1 MQGIEFT
8 SRLPRHK
15 RHALER
21 ILFFNGCQDRF
32 ARGIVDVIDRYG
44 PPEIVDD
51 EAGLSVR
58 VGNLP
63 DVQCLFAVETL
74 TARPVGVAV
83 YNRAD
88 LEHVTVLHL
97 GMSEDYCT
105 GGINDDVGLLLRLM
119 GEVRRLPPHERRTP
133 ARSAVRRAAS
143 ARRVGLNRW
152 GPTRARS
159 PAPIK
164 SSTIA
169 FTAAI
174 CGPALVA

>member
-1 MQGIEFT
+1 MRGIEFT
-8 SRLPRHK
+8 SRIPRPK

-32 ARGIVDVIDRYG
+32 ARGIVDVIDKYG

-51 EAGLSVR
+51 GEGLRVR

-63 DVQCLFAVETL
+63 EVQCLFAVETL

-97 GMSEDYCT
+97 GIAEEFCA
-105 GGINDDVGLLLRLM
+105 GGARGGLGLLLQLM
-119 GEVRRLPPHERRTP
+119 REVRRSSRRIKG
-133 ARSAVRRAAS
+133 VRHVRTLYA
-143 ARRVGLNRW
+143 
-152 GPTRARS
+152 TERAR
-159 PAPIK
+159 AG
-164 SSTIA
+164 A
-169 FTAAI
+169 
-174 CGPALVA
+174 